1 MAKFSRVFPS
11 AYLSPQCTAVAPYT
25 VLTPACIFSPYFS
38 LPTTPS
44 TTLPTA
50 GPATSDVWCS
60 DFAEHKALCKRVK
73 QMRDLMAQEEHKIRN
88 AEEDD
93 WTPENA
99 FEADVGDFWLIHMR
113 TKLGV
118 VVRLAAIK
126 TART

>member
-25 VLTPACIFSPYFS
+25 
-38 LPTTPS
+38 
-44 TTLPTA
+44 PTA

-118 VVRLAAIK
+118 VVRVRRLQL
-126 TART
+126 